1 MKKITVNWKSYS
13 GLILPVAVT
22 LLLDQASKAW
32 VRATLAIGQVLRPE
46 RGWSQWVRLTHLRN
60 TGAAGGVL
68 GGLGGLPPLLFS
80 LAICLG
86 VLYFYPRLRQDE
98 RLLRLGL
105 GLLLGGGL
113 GNILDRLYQAGAVTD
128 FISIGSLPVFNLA
141 DLFVLL
147 GALTLAAGLWRR

>member
-1 MKKITVNWKSYS
+1 MTVNWKTYL
-13 GLILPVAVT
+13 GLIPPVAAT

-32 VRATLAIGQVLRPE
+32 VRATLSVGQVLRPE
-46 RGWSQWVRLTHLRN
+46 RGWSQWARLTHLRN
-60 TGAAGGVL
+60 TGAAGGIF

-86 VLYFYPRLRQDE
+86 VLYFYPRLRPNE
-98 RLLRLGL
+98 RLLRLAL

-113 GNILDRLYQAGAVTD
+113 GNILDRLYQSGAVTD

-147 GALTLAAGLWRR
+147 GALALAAGLWKR